1 MHTRNGTGWVTFS
14 MDGTSAYFWEG
25 TRTGQPTRLT
35 SDSRWTDPEDIRMPG
50 SYQKDDHGWDTDN
63 YPGRDHVVGRG
74 LYVIT
79 ATEEEEKGRDAGR
92 AQATLTVECYGIDCK
107 GDVVVEYDC
116 AENKFYVGGRE
127 TTWLDTTIIRPVFNP
142 LRRETS
148 RAPMPSRPELT
159 LTSHGLR
166 RRHPR
171 VSISGTR
178 FGADAGQRRGRRWLL
193 ASP

>member
-50 SYQKDDHGWDTDN
+50 SYQKDDHGWVTDN
-63 YPGRDHVVGRG
+63 YPGRKRVVGRG

-116 AENKFYVGGRE
+116 AENKFYVSGRE
-127 TTWLDTTIIRPVFNP
+127 TTWLDHYDNP
-142 LRRETS
+142 TGLQPTPPRNFTCTNAQQTGAHPHFTWF
-148 RAPMPSRPELT
+148 APEAPEVVNFRYKVW
-159 LTSHGLR
+159 R
-166 RRHPR
+166 RR
-171 VSISGTR
+171 GTE
-178 FGADAGQRRGRRWLL
+178 A
-193 ASP
+193 